1 LEFCT
6 GVVHRAFLHHCSGS
20 DFSEIYPAVQIEIEP
35 AIGIR
40 LRKVKSWVKGGM
52 HFVDLQAALL
62 GSNDPLLEQMLST
75 G

>member
-1 LEFCT
+1 MGE
-6 GVVHRAFLHHCSGS
+6 
-20 DFSEIYPAVQIEIEP
+20 
-35 AIGIR
+35 
-40 LRKVKSWVKGGM
+40 VKGGM

>member
-1 LEFCT
+1 
-6 GVVHRAFLHHCSGS
+6 
-20 DFSEIYPAVQIEIEP
+20 
-35 AIGIR
+35 
-40 LRKVKSWVKGGM
+40 M